1 MTCGD
6 GFPCD
11 AKTTESLLATRIII
25 REEIKIADIITVKY
39 LMMI

>member
-11 AKTTESLLATRIII
+11 AKTTESLLATRII